1 MVSNVEEIKSKLIG
15 AGLCEKWQKKW
26 QYDYSLD
33 DIVGISL
40 TFEGIEYMHKNR
52 AVVLELLPTFE
63 EYVNG
68 KIVAIPNFGRG
79 AMFIN
84 TILRSDETIDA
95 DVIYVSGSDI
105 KIRLPEYKVVKIIV
119 DNGST
124 LRVELSSN
132 NIVFIELYDES
143 SLTLLRG
150 GDDNSINIIRDSI
163 NCEIMSYIGENDKI
177 KINTK

>member
-1 MVSNVEEIKSKLIG
+1 MVSNVEEIKSKLID
-15 AGLCEKWQKKW
+15 AGLCEKWQKNW
-26 QYDYSLD
+26 QDDYSLD

-40 TFEGIEYMHKNR
+40 TLEGIEYMHKNR
-52 AVVLELLPTFE
+52 AVILELLPTFE

-68 KIVAIPNFGRG
+68 KIVTIPNFGRG

-84 TILRSDETIDA
+84 TILRTDEVIDA
-95 DVIYVSGSDI
+95 DVIYVSGSDTE
-105 KIRLPEYKVVKIIV
+105 IRLPEYKVVKIIV

-124 LRVELSSN
+124 LRIGLSSN

-143 SLTLLRG
+143 RLTLLRG
-150 GDDNSINIIRDSI
+150 GNDNAINIVRDTI
-163 NCEIMSYIGENDKI
+163 NCAIMSYIGESDKI